1 MKLQYKILWFDDSAE
16 LFDSLDLDY
25 LQDKIRGWGFVPEI
39 CLVNNPEEFLQKSP
53 YDDFDLLVIDY
64 NLEGYGHGE
73 DFIAQVREQEV
84 LTEII
89 FYSSG
94 ATSLLWSAVHK
105 KQLEGIYVANK
116 QTIIERILKVGQQ
129 TLRKVLDLENMRGIV
144 MAEVG
149 DLDLQLNS
157 ILSAAMLG
165 IDADK
170 QVQIFERFYV
180 ASSEHHA
187 THQASLENF
196 KSSPSIESLLRLCDS
211 DKRWQNYGRLKK
223 HHELLKK
230 KVLGNYVDD
239 ILKPRNFL
247 AHGVPVRADDG
258 TFTFAYQGKS
268 YLFNEAVS
276 TDLRHKI
283 ITYKTAMMELNQE
296 LADYVKQ

>member
-1 MKLQYKILWFDDSAE
+1 MKLQYKILWFDDSEE
-16 LFDSLDLDY
+16 LFDSLDFDY
-25 LQDKIRGWGFVPEI
+25 LQEQIRRWGFVPDI
-39 CLVNNPEEFLQKSP
+39 CLVNSAEEFLQKSP
-53 YDDFDLLVIDY
+53 FDDYDLLVIDY

-149 DLDLQLNS
+149 DLDLQLSN
-157 ILSAAMLG
+157 IFTAAMVG
-165 IDADK
+165 IDIEK
-170 QVQIFERFYV
+170 QKEIFDRFYV
-180 ASSEHHA
+180 TSSAYHE
-187 THQASLENF
+187 THKVLLDNF
-196 KSSPSIESLLRLCDS
+196 NKAPSIEVLLSLCDS

-230 KVLGNYVDD
+230 KVLGNYVED
-239 ILKPRNFL
+239 ILRPRNFL
-247 AHGVPVRADDG
+247 AHGVPVRAEDG
-258 TFTFAYQGKS
+258 TFTFFYQGKS
-268 YLFNEAVS
+268 YLFNETVS
-276 TDLRHKI
+276 TELRHKI
-283 ITYKTAMMELNQE
+283 IVYKTAMSELNEE
-296 LADYVKQ
+296 LAVYGK

>member
-1 MKLQYKILWFDDSAE
+1 MKLQYKILWFDDSEE
-16 LFDSLDLDY
+16 LFDSLNLDY
-25 LQDKIRGWGFVPEI
+25 LQGQIRRWGFVPDI
-39 CLVNNPEEFLQKSP
+39 CLVNSPEEFLKKSP
-53 YDDFDLLVIDY
+53 FDDYDLLVIDY
-64 NLEGYGHGE
+64 NLESYGHGE

-94 ATSLLWSAVHK
+94 ATSLLWNAVHA

-149 DLDLQLNS
+149 DLDLQLSS
-157 ILSAAMLG
+157 ILTAAMVG
-165 IDADK
+165 IDAEK
-170 QVQIFERFYV
+170 QKEIFQRFYV
-180 ASSEHHA
+180 ASSEHHE
-187 THQASLENF
+187 THKLSLDKFNED
-196 KSSPSIESLLRLCDS
+196 PSIEVLLSLCDS

-223 HHELLKK
+223 HHEILKK

-239 ILKPRNFL
+239 ILRPRNFL
-247 AHGVPVRADDG
+247 AHGVPVRAEDG

-268 YLFNEAVS
+268 YLFDESVS
-276 TDLRHKI
+276 TELRHKI
-283 ITYKTAMMELNQE
+283 IIYKTAMAELNEE
-296 LADYVKQ
+296 LAVYGK